1 MAIARGPAALAVVCA
16 AWLAS
21 RLRSASPPPAPP
33 RNAHGA
39 AWDAA
44 LARFRAHCAADE
56 SPA

>member
-1 MAIARGPAALAVVCA
+1 MARGPAALAVVCA

-21 RLRSASPPPAPP
+21 RLRPVPSAPAPP
-33 RNAHGA
+33 RTAQRA

-44 LARFRAHCAADE
+44 LARFRAHCAGDE